1 MADEPPYDVEFYDE
15 PSGAYPVYDWI
26 TNELSPTLR
35 RTIGVAMG
43 EILQYMGVEVCE
55 TEWGKPLGGGL
66 YEFRVRHDYDE
77 IMGRRRPLY
86 KRVYPKEKVLLRCSS
101 TPTER
106 RSCFSLAATTRVGSP
121 VGGGSSSRSKS
132 RGGDCGSGR
141 AGRPRSAYCCAG

>member
-86 KRVYPKEKVLLRCSS
+86 KRVYPKEKVLLRVFFH
-101 TPTER
+101 PYGEKV
-106 RSCFSLAATTRVGSP
+106 LLL
-121 VGGGSSSRSKS
+121 VGGYDKS
-132 RGGDCGSGR
+132 RFPGR
-141 AGRPRSAYCCAG
+141 RRQQQQIEIARRRLREWKGRQA